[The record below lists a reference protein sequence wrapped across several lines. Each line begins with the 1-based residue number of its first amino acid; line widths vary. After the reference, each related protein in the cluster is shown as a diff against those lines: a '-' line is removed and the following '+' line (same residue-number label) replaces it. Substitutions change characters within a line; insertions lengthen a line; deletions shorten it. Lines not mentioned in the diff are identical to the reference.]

1 MKKISIILISL
12 LIIFMIFSECTTVN
26 AGLWSDISQQAKN
39 WIKQGDNNLVND
51 NEVSKIVIPVIQLMV
66 AGASIV
72 VTVATVVMGI
82 KYMVANPEGKAKLKQ
97 QLIGLVVSTIVIWG
111 AQGIWA
117 LIVTFLESI
126 T

>member
-51 NEVSKIVIPVIQLMV
+51 DEVSKIVIPVIQLMV

>member
-51 NEVSKIVIPVIQLMV
+51 DEVSKILIPVIQLMV